1 MKHVFRSSTEEEMPM
16 LEERL
21 AVLREAGKVLYE
33 VVPSFLFRRPPVTP
47 CLRAQSLRLFH
58 SYSILSCPSV

>member
-33 VVPSFLFRRPPVTP
+33 VVPSFSSVAPVPP

-58 SYSILSCPSV
+58 SYSILSYPSV